1 MILRAKSGIS
11 KIAELQLYFSAELR
25 VATTN
30 CLKVPESAGDHG
42 VFCISDC
49 SAKAKLEIET
59 NFGGPTIPWKHLYL
73 AEVRVFIM
81 EVYGENN

>member
-11 KIAELQLYFSAELR
+11 KIAELQFYFSAELR

-30 CLKVPESAGDHG
+30 CQKVPESTGDHG

-49 SAKAKLEIET
+49 SAKAKL
-59 NFGGPTIPWKHLYL
+59 
-73 AEVRVFIM
+73 
-81 EVYGENN
+81 